1 MLDMVDYTEEYMD
14 EINQY
19 YNDPN
24 LQQAQTEAQS
34 AGTTAAQYQSAASL
48 LPQKLREAV
57 MAKVDYNRDIIEQQ
71 NKKQA
76 EYFAAPSVARE
87 KYQNIWNPFERE
99 KLVTQ
104 ERTQAYAPYATMTDI
119 LAART
124 GSLSDII
131 NAGTNAFNADVGAK
145 QSAAELARQKYADL
159 LGIAKEKTENAKWGY
174 EQTHTAGSGDGSWGC
189 EDLFYVDEYGNLRMK
204 GTGPTPDTSTSQ
216 PTEPKPTV
224 SSQQISNM
232 LKKPNV
238 NWRSPGG
245 QWEFSQAVADWVP
258 VGSTSDDGFIADDLE
273 VGGTSGGS
281 AMFDLDTLGS
291 SLGL

>member
-1 MLDMVDYTEEYMD
+1 
-14 EINQY
+14 
-19 YNDPN
+19 
-24 LQQAQTEAQS
+24 
-34 AGTTAAQYQSAASL
+34 
-48 LPQKLREAV
+48 
-57 MAKVDYNRDIIEQQ
+57 
-71 NKKQA
+71 
-76 EYFAAPSVARE
+76 
-87 KYQNIWNPFERE
+87 
-99 KLVTQ
+99 
-104 ERTQAYAPYATMTDI
+104 
-119 LAART
+119 
-124 GSLSDII
+124 
-131 NAGTNAFNADVGAK
+131 
-145 QSAAELARQKYADL
+145 
-159 LGIAKEKTENAKWGY
+159 
-174 EQTHTAGSGDGSWGC
+174 
-189 EDLFYVDEYGNLRMK
+189 MK
-204 GTGPTPDTSTSQ
+204 GTCPTPDTSTSQ